1 MNNKFFFIL
10 IISIFSLSLFLGI
23 KSVFA
28 SSALYQRCEPNVSCV
43 IGEYIFADDGY
54 TPITTDSY
62 CQITITNPS
71 ESIIISEENML
82 DSNDGWYY
90 WSTST
95 LATPEGM
102 YRTKMCCDVGGVS
115 QRCMD
120 KTFVL
125 GASFEGQKTTLDSTK
140 LNTDLIRQATFD
152 FSGLAD
158 AGSATSTLVDAEL
171 AEYPDDH
178 WNNYEVVFLTGD
190 NAGTKEVVCDF
201 DRTTYTI
208 TLCDAT
214 TYTIDSGDK
223 YIISHE
229 RKIAH
234 AIWNWADRTITSL
247 GALAADVWNDIYA
260 PIRKLT
266 SRQIGSETEYIA
278 GVTATTTVIQI
289 SSQTQAENIYTDTQ
303 AMLTRI
309 GESSDVT
316 SSATVFGKIKEIRG
330 AQTSDWKVYLSD
342 FNQVLTGNVYRAKLF
357 VMNYES
363 VLTDAFATPTI
374 VVYDAS
380 RNIVVENVSMTKV
393 ATGIYEYTYTV
404 AGSATQGV
412 WETEVSATVES
423 GKIIK
428 ANDYWEVEGS
438 PAQVLINSISDNSI
452 PTISASVTVS
462 NEGLSGYE
470 YQYEWCIV
478 SAESNACGGG
488 DDTAYSSAAKYINAG
503 TDWNTTLSATVST
516 AGSYWFKLIVYYGTE
531 ISGASLAFNAV
542 VVATP
547 TPTPEIVISGGGGG
561 GSSSTPT
568 PTPTV
573 MEKITGAFCT
583 IFPCETINNILSR
596 LFGIETRA
604 STLELRFTQLENRII
619 QLLSVAPASIQTQ
632 PQEKVIIRK
641 PIESVPKSRAKIRLE

>member
-1 MNNKFFFIL
+1 MNNKFFLIF
-10 IISIFSLSLFLGI
+10 IISIFSLSLFFGI

-28 SSALYQRCEPNVSCV
+28 IPSIYQRCEPNTSCV
-43 IGEYIFADDGY
+43 IGEYIFSDDGY

-71 ESIIISEENML
+71 ESVILNGQAMT
-82 DSNDGWYY
+82 DANDGWYY
-90 WSTST
+90 WSTTT
-95 LATPEGM
+95 LATPEGL
-102 YRTKMCCDVGGVS
+102 YRTKMCCDVGGTS

-125 GASFEGQKTTLDSTK
+125 GTSFEGQKTVLDSTK

-158 AGSATSTLVDAEL
+158 AGSATSTLVDLEL

-178 WNNYEVVFLTGD
+178 WNNYEIVFLTGD

-201 DRTTYTI
+201 NRTTYTI
-208 TLCDAT
+208 TLCDAAS
-214 TYTIDSGDK
+214 YTIDSGDK

-229 RKIAH
+229 RKLVH
-234 AIWNWADRTITSL
+234 AIWNWTERTITSL
-247 GALAADVWNDIYA
+247 GSLAADVWNDVSA

-278 GVTATTTVIQI
+278 GVTATTTISQI
-289 SSQTQAENIYTDTQ
+289 SSQTQAENI
-303 AMLTRI
+303 LTRI
-309 GESSDVT
+309 GESSDAT

-330 AQTSDWKVYLSD
+330 SQTSGWNVYLSD

-363 VLTDAFATPTI
+363 VLADSFATPTI

-404 AGSATQGV
+404 AGSAVQGV
-412 WETEVSATVES
+412 WETEASATVES

-438 PAQVLINSISDNSI
+438 PAQVLINSISDNTI
-452 PTISASVTVS
+452 PTISASVTIS

-470 YQYEWCIV
+470 YQYEWCVV
-478 SAESNACGGG
+478 STESNACGGG

-531 ISGASLAFNAV
+531 TSGASLAFNAV

-547 TPTPEIVISGGGGG
+547 TPTPEVVISGGGGGG

-568 PTPTV
+568 PTPIPTIV
-573 MEKITGAFCT
+573 DKITGAFCT

-604 STLELRFTQLENRII
+604 STLEWRFTQLENRII

-632 PQEKVIIRK
+632 SQAKVIIRK
-641 PIESVPKSRAKIRLE
+641 PIEAVPKARAKIRLE